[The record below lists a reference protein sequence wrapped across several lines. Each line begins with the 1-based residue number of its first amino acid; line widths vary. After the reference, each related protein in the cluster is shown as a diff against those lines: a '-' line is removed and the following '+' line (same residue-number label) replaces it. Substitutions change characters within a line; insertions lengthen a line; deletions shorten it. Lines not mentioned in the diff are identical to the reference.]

1 MNDFFLA
8 NNESL
13 LHTFI
18 DQKIEVKQ
26 IQVKNLDRFA
36 QYANKIKDE
45 LKSYS
50 VETITPLVEPHILN
64 IMGMCSM
71 VTSLDP
77 KVFAANTA
85 QATAIAEL
93 VLKIIQVNDAFFK
106 KPERKRQAKSVSIEA
121 SWFDSFGFLV
131 EHGHSETEIYNM
143 SYGAFLEYIKSAQ
156 RRDNIKLKNIA
167 IATRVANNAKQNGFE
182 KYINSLDGK

>member
-50 VETITPLVEPHILN
+50 VETITPLVEPQILN

-71 VTSLDP
+71 VTTIRPESFEENLEQP
-77 KVFAANTA
+77 
-85 QATAIAEL
+85 TAIAEL
-93 VLKIIQVNDAFFK
+93 VLKIIEVNKEFFK
-106 KPERKRQAKSVSIEA
+106 KEEKETDSKDS
-121 SWFDSFGFLV
+121 SWFNAFAYLV
-131 EHGHSETEIYNM
+131 KMGHKHDDIMNM
-143 SYGAFLEYIKSAQ
+143 SYGAFLQYIKEGHAVERQQVKSYAIAQ
-156 RRDNIKLKNIA
+156 RMAAGANKRDW
-167 IATRVANNAKQNGFE
+167 E
-182 KYINSLDGK
+182 KYLKQLDG